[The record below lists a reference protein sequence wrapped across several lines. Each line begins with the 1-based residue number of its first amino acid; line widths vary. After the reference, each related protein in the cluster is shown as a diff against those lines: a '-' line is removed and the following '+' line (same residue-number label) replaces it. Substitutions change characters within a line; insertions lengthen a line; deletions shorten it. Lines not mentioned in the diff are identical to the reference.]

1 MKRCQ
6 VEPSN
11 RDGLDELIGAW
22 ALDKFNWFIQAWEI
36 FFVTQTEWARV
47 KGQWVERCFHTWS
60 MHIDRSI
67 KHYLYLEY

>member
-1 MKRCQ
+1 MSVKRCQ

-36 FFVTQTEWARV
+36 FFCDPNGMG
-47 KGQWVERCFHTWS
+47 KSERTVDKDVYTHGACT
-60 MHIDRSI
+60 SI
-67 KHYLYLEY
+67 AQLNIICI